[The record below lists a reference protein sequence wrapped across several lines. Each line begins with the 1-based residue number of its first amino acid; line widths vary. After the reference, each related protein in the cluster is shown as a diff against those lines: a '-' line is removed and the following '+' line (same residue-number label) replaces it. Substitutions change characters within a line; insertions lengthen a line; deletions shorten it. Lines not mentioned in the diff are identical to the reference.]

1 MVINNGIPMKNKI
14 ALVTGSSRGI
24 GKAIALTLAQDGFDV
39 IVHYKQNQEKA
50 EHVANEIKNLG
61 RNAYLVGGDIT
72 KDEEVERIFKEI
84 SSFTDSLDAL
94 VNSAGFDYGYMIE
107 EYTMEQ
113 VRYIIDLVLTAKIS
127 ITKQA
132 LPFLKKAD
140 HPTIINIASRMG
152 GPTTIKTVGAY
163 APAEAG
169 VIKFTM
175 CCALEFA
182 PHIRVN
188 CVAPGLTKTDL
199 TKAIFTSEQDWID
212 AAKRN
217 PSGRVGEPQD
227 VANVVSFLAS
237 DKSSY
242 ITGETILVTG
252 GSNLC

>member
-1 MVINNGIPMKNKI
+1 MPNKI

-24 GKAIALTLAQDGFDV
+24 GKAIALTLAHDGFDI
-39 IVHYKQNQEKA
+39 IVHYNKNKDKA
-50 EHVANEIKNLG
+50 DEVANEIKAIG
-61 RNAYLVGGDIT
+61 KQAYVIGGDIT
-72 KDEEVERIFKEI
+72 KDDEVERIFKEI
-84 SSFTDSLDAL
+84 SSFNNSLDVL

-107 EYTMEQ
+107 DYTMEQ

-127 ITKQA
+127 MTKQA
-132 LPFLKKAD
+132 LPLLRKAE
-140 HPTIINIASRMG
+140 HPSIINIASRMG

-182 PHIRVN
+182 PKIRVN

-199 TKAIFTSEQDWID
+199 TKAIFSSEQDWVD

-217 PSGRVGEPQD
+217 PSGRVGEPVD

-237 DKSSY
+237 EKASY

>member
-1 MVINNGIPMKNKI
+1 MRINKDNKI

-24 GKAIALTLAQDGFDV
+24 GKAIALTLAKDGYD
-39 IVHYKQNQEKA
+39 IIIHCKDSTDKA
-50 EHVANEIKNLG
+50 LEVVSEIESLG
-61 RNAYLVGGDIT
+61 RKAYLVQCNLVND
-72 KDEEVERIFKEI
+72 KEVEEMFKEI
-84 SSFTDSLDAL
+84 GTFTTKLDVL

-107 EYTMEQ
+107 DYTMEQ
-113 VRYIIDLVLTAKIS
+113 VRYLIDLVLIAKICV
-127 ITKQA
+127 TKCA
-132 LPFLKKAD
+132 LPLLKNS
-140 HPTIINIASRMG
+140 PNPSIVNIASRMG

-182 PHIRVN
+182 PKIRVN

-199 TKAIFTSEQDWID
+199 TKAIFKTEEEWEA

-217 PSGRVGEPQD
+217 PSGRVGQPQD
-227 VANVVSFLAS
+227 VANTVSFLVSNKA
-237 DKSSY
+237 DY